1 MRIALFN
8 LLCSILYSIYRAE
21 DAFKEGEGG
30 AKLAQV
36 IKETHLKGYKLRYLS
51 SAKSRF
57 SPKILEAI
65 IDVIEAVV
73 VLLNLLGV
81 FQRAGKK

>member
-8 LLCSILYSIYRAE
+8 LLASILYSIYRAE
-21 DAFKEGEGG
+21 DAFGEREGK

-36 IKETHLKGYKLRYLS
+36 IKETHLKAFKLRYLS
-51 SAKSRF
+51 TPKARF

-65 IDVIEAVV
+65 IAVIDAVI

-81 FQRAGKK
+81 FQRAGK